1 MRYRV
6 STRVKFICEQ
16 CKAKYQIA
24 DDKVAGK
31 TVRMKCRKCG
41 HQIEVRAA
49 VTETSVST
57 SSPAPATHEPQRG
70 ATDAPRA
77 PTAPRPAAPRANTL
91 ATSLAS
97 ARPSPPRHSPATGS
111 PQAERPGAL
120 AGAFKSNV
128 AGKEEEISASFD
140 LNELSAADEWY
151 VAINGVPVGPIRV
164 AEIRRKAALGAV
176 NEESLCWQEGLEE
189 WRPLKAFADLAA
201 VVLEAATSGR
211 NSLLTPQPPDVRTS
225 APPGPPAARRTEPA
239 RTAAAPQRPA
249 TVPTGR
255 TAPAPTAATAARSN
269 VVPIASR
276 LAVAEKLEDATV
288 PLTSELRDSLVA
300 SDPFAPPPGATRAAV
315 AGMGAGGAVGGG
327 DIGGAAIL
335 GAAAAVAAV
344 PQAIEP
350 VSIIPLA
357 QSKKPFPWVIVAMLV
372 LAAAFGITAALAIFL
387 KPAPPPAPVVIQMPS
402 AMPTAQQ
409 APTGAP
415 TGTDPAALPMTSAA
429 ASARAAGTA
438 IALAGAHPSATA
450 SAAGTPFSLSGIGG
464 ARPTVDPTLGNG
476 GSDTHAPGQCL
487 SASQIQ
493 SVIGQHEFGVKRTCW
508 DKSSTTKQA
517 VSVGVTISIGPG
529 GEVTGVTTNGDDN
542 TVAACVSSNVH
553 SWRFPAGGCAQ
564 QTFFKLNFVRQ

>member
-1 MRYRV
+1 VWRAPHRVRYRIG
-6 STRVKFICEQ
+6 TRVKFICEQ

-57 SSPAPATHEPQRG
+57 GAPSPSLAAETPRG
-70 ATDAPRA
+70 STDAPRA

-97 ARPSPPRHSPATGS
+97 ARPSPPRHSPS
-111 PQAERPGAL
+111 PASAHAERPGAL

-225 APPGPPAARRTEPA
+225 APPAPPAAPRPPPSRGPVA
-239 RTAAAPQRPA
+239 GPQRP
-249 TVPTGR
+249 VPAAR
-255 TAPAPTAATAARSN
+255 PAAPAARNN

-288 PLTSELRDSLVA
+288 PLTDEIRESLVA
-300 SDPFAPPPGATRAAV
+300 ADPFAPPPAAAKSPP
-315 AGMGAGGAVGGG
+315 AGVG
-327 DIGGAAIL
+327 DVGGAAIFGV
-335 GAAAAVAAV
+335 GAVAAAV
-344 PQAIEP
+344 PQVVQPI
-350 VSIIPLA
+350 SIVPLA

-387 KPAPPPAPVVIQMPS
+387 KPAPAPAPAPVVIQMPS
-402 AMPTAQQ
+402 GMPTALQ
-409 APTGAP
+409 APTSAP
-415 TGTDPAALPMTSAA
+415 SMATDPGGLPMASAA
-429 ASARAAGTA
+429 ASMHAAGGPA
-438 IALAGAHPSATA
+438 IAIAGAHPSAA
-450 SAAGTPFSLSGIGG
+450 PSSSGPAFSLSGMGG

-476 GSDTHAPGQCL
+476 GGGDTHAPGQCL
-487 SASQIQ
+487 SAAQIQ
-493 SVIGQHEFGVKRTCW
+493 GVIGQHEFGVKRTCW
-508 DKSSTTKQA
+508 DKSSTTRQA
-517 VSVGVTISIGPG
+517 VSVGVTVSIGPG
-529 GEVTGVTTNGDDN
+529 GEVTGVNANGDDN

-564 QTFFKLNFVRQ
+564 QTYFKLNFVRQ

>member
-1 MRYRV
+1 VRYRV
-6 STRVKFICEQ
+6 GTRVKFICEQ

-49 VTETSVST
+49 VTETSVSA
-57 SSPAPATHEPQRG
+57 SAPPPAAPEAPRSPAGGPRAPAPA
-70 ATDAPRA
+70 
-77 PTAPRPAAPRANTL
+77 RPAAPRVNTL

-97 ARPSPPRHSPATGS
+97 ARPSPPRHSPS
-111 PQAERPGAL
+111 PASPHVERPGAL
-120 AGAFKSNV
+120 AGAFKTNV

-176 NEESLCWQEGLEE
+176 TEESLCWQEGLEE

-225 APPGPPAARRTEPA
+225 GPPPAPRPQQTRAPAAPPRPAAPAGRTSATP
-239 RTAAAPQRPA
+239 AAP
-249 TVPTGR
+249 
-255 TAPAPTAATAARSN
+255 ATASAVRSN

-276 LAVAEKLEDATV
+276 LAFAEKLDDATV
-288 PLTSELRDSLVA
+288 PFTDEIRESLVA
-300 SDPFAPPPGATRAAV
+300 ADPFAPPPGAPRGPLT
-315 AGMGAGGAVGGG
+315 GGVGEV
-327 DIGGAAIL
+327 GGAAIL
-335 GAAAAVAAV
+335 GAPAPVAAVA
-344 PQAIEP
+344 QAAPP

-387 KPAPPPAPVVIQMPS
+387 KPAPAPAPVVIQMPS
-402 AMPTAQQ
+402 AMPPAPQ
-409 APTGAP
+409 APTSAPTSTDPGALPMASGAP
-415 TGTDPAALPMTSAA
+415 TAH
-429 ASARAAGTA
+429 ASGAA
-438 IALAGAHPSATA
+438 IALAAGTHPAAAPSA
-450 SAAGTPFSLSGIGG
+450 SGAAFTLSGIGG
-464 ARPTVDPTLGNG
+464 ARPTVDPALANG
-476 GSDTHAPGQCL
+476 GSGDTHAPGQCL
-487 SASQIQ
+487 SAAQIQ

-508 DKSSTTKQA
+508 DKSSTTRNA
-517 VSVGVTISIGPG
+517 VGVGVTISIGPG
-529 GEVTGVTTNGDDN
+529 GEVTAVNANGDDS

-564 QTFFKLNFVRQ
+564 QTYFKLNFVRQ